1 MSELQEVTFSDLL
14 QRPNE
19 TVEKLK
25 SARSRSLRVHR
36 RGSEDDLILTTAARA
51 TQDDELIDVAT
62 RLLRAV
68 MSNPVVRSTHL
79 LEILPKVFPWIRF
92 LTDGDRMTFAQELVD
107 AMDASESLG
116 SPTPV
121 LQLITEWRHT
131 AEIYA
136 DPELLAALGSDV
148 VEDFGT
154 VPPPVV

>member
-1 MSELQEVTFSDLL
+1 
-14 QRPNE
+14 
-19 TVEKLK
+19 
-25 SARSRSLRVHR
+25 
-36 RGSEDDLILTTAARA
+36 
-51 TQDDELIDVAT
+51 
-62 RLLRAV
+62 
-68 MSNPVVRSTHL
+68 
-79 LEILPKVFPWIRF
+79 